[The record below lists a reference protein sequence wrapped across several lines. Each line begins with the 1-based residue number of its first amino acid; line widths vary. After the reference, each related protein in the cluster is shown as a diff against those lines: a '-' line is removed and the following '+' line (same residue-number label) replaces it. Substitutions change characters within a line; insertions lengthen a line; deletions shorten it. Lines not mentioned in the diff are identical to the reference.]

1 MLIYVKYY
9 KNNQFRLT
17 FLLSLPFSLSNSL
30 ILFWYSSFN
39 SSSALS
45 YFYSISMA
53 FILVYFSFI
62 TASFNFSSS
71 CLTFHWFSS
80 LNVLD
85 LESAVLLSRIFSYSK
100 HSFSFYR
107 MDIFD
112 LCWVL
117 SFKAYL
123 AFSLSLSTCLDR
135 SLFYDYKFRIIY
147 YLCST
152 SSLMILYFWDNIL
165 ERDSFLSYNYFNLLT
180 ISFPEVFL
188 ILLICLLFSYLNI
201 EFSFLNLSIWC
212 FNEHSFWW

>member
-85 LESAVLLSRIFSYSK
+85 LESAVLLSRIFSTLNIPFLSIGW
-100 HSFSFYR
+100 
-107 MDIFD
+107 IF
-112 LCWVL
+112 LTCVEFFHLKPILRLVFPYQLVL
-117 SFKAYL
+117 
-123 AFSLSLSTCLDR
+123 TD
-135 SLFYDYKFRIIY
+135 
-147 YLCST
+147 
-152 SSLMILYFWDNIL
+152 LYFTITSFESSTIYVQHHPSWFSIFEITSLKEIHFCLIIIL
-165 ERDSFLSYNYFNLLT
+165 TY
-180 ISFPEVFL
+180 
-188 ILLICLLFSYLNI
+188 
-201 EFSFLNLSIWC
+201 
-212 FNEHSFWW
+212 